1 MITWGYVFVKMVSS
15 KRFVNCLPLLLLTAV
30 IAVRLQPSTSDDVT
44 QCSKLDSTDE
54 LVVFVNGGNLSLCN
68 RTDDS
73 CLGEALDTALS
84 SDSATLCIPSGRWR
98 LNVPVIRTNVSNVN
112 IVGSCDGSTTV
123 ACEGSAGMA
132 LVNVVNLSL
141 SHISFEGC
149 GIGNKTIMNIGVLI
163 EPFVNFSNY
172 RFSENIPISLL
183 IAYSDQLRL
192 TYLSFTGGR
201 SIALMLMNPFGNTV
215 ISNTSFTNITSN
227 MSTSV
232 CTGPDTNP
240 EICTTGGM
248 LVFYGEDG
256 PDVTEHSPHSNV
268 SVDSFVVK
276 GITTIHSVIK
286 NELIKSVFSNSVL
299 NMSDGPDVWA
309 LSAGL
314 SLIVQRSVEPAL
326 VFSLSN
332 AVFERNR
339 SPLAGC
345 IYTSFFDA
353 SVAVSLNIRD
363 SQFTVCEGGSAGGA
377 FYMSFGISSSLV
389 EPFSHTDGNVTVTI
403 SNCTFNGCVAAWGG
417 AIGIVGSVNFH
428 NEMISDPGMPPAVV
442 NVTSSSFT
450 SNSAFAG
457 SAIALWNSKFHGG
470 QRGYGVELVLYD
482 DVFSG
487 NIRQVTAIPFSL
499 GTSDTS
505 LNGAVIYAE
514 SSVLNGYGILMFER
528 NLITCVVLIRSIFL
542 AEGCQITMQDNLAIE
557 GAGFEVRSESLFLD
571 RNSTIVIEKNQALW
585 RGAAV
590 AQVVASASPL
600 RTVTP
605 SCWIHFENIA
615 FTRYNLSERVANG
628 LNSSISLLNNL
639 AGVSGSILFS
649 SVPPNC
655 PWFLEDTISSTIDAI
670 RDETFPVFSVEDV
683 NIPRPLNNSSSVGIG
698 LGSIHLRHPKP
709 PQMLMPGEEF
719 TIFLNVTDELGFPS
733 PSVLGIGFLN
743 NDMFSGVYHTINNE
757 ILTHVTGRNSTV
769 RVRIFGPTGCNVS
782 YQVFSVD
789 GFTFS
794 ESLYADLINCRKGFL
809 FDNGNKSCI
818 CEPQLNDN
826 DAVSCNV
833 DGTITVSLSKWV
845 GRVQDDKDFVI
856 RTCIF
861 DFCKPGNITIK
872 NLGSDTEQCAN
883 NRSGILCGKC
893 RESFSRVFGSLR
905 CLQCQSYYLFSII
918 AFVIVGVV
926 LIFVLLCTRVTFT
939 SGILG
944 GIVFYSNVVS
954 IFSQQLFPA
963 SFGNNS
969 NGAYIL
975 LSFFSVNIGFEMCF
989 YDGMDSLALTG
1000 LHLVFPVYLFC
1011 LAILAIV
1018 VAHYFPK
1025 IPLPKSNILV
1035 EVLVTVVLISYTA
1048 VLEAVTEMLGVVILR
1063 DGTALWLQ
1071 DPNILYGTDLHLFYI
1086 ILAIVIILIFILPI
1100 PIIILFPNIFSR
1112 FKVYNKIHPFLYSLQ
1127 VPFKSKWRRWE
1138 GIRIVIRILL
1148 LILANLSYVISMD
1161 GITTFLFSEILLV
1174 TLMAFQA
1181 YVQPYEADWLN
1192 VLDLFYMFNLAV
1204 LMLVSL
1210 TLTNRVELLL
1220 PSSELVENV
1229 DTNRKIAVTFLMSIT
1244 LLVFLIS
1251 IFVYLT
1257 IKFHWKKKLM
1267 SLSIVKKMQTKIKSF
1282 KYSRYEQPINDCNDD
1297 DHVNSYEMQSEAD
1310 SSFIGVS
1317 QWTGA
1322 GDSEDNQPTNNLSHL
1337 RESLLEIVNSDSV

>member
-1 MITWGYVFVKMVSS
+1 MISS
-15 KRFVNCLPLLLLTAV
+15 ERFVISLPLLLLTVV
-30 IAVRLQPSTSDDVT
+30 IAVRLQTSTPVDVT
-44 QCSKLDSTDE
+44 QCSMLDSTDK
-54 LVVFVNGGNLSLCN
+54 LVVFAKDGGNRSLCS
-68 RTDDS
+68 RADDS
-73 CLGEALDTALS
+73 CLEVALDTALS
-84 SDSATLCIPSGRWR
+84 SDSVTLWIPPGRWR
-98 LNVPVIRTNVSNVN
+98 LNVSVIRTNVSNVN

-149 GIGNKTIMNIGVLI
+149 GIGNKTIMNISDLI

-192 TYLSFTGGR
+192 TNLSFTGGR
-201 SIALMLMNPFGNTV
+201 SIALMLMNPFGDTV

-227 MSTSV
+227 MRTSM

-240 EICTTGGM
+240 EMCTTGGM

-256 PDVTEHSPHSNV
+256 PDVSEHSPHSNV
-268 SVDSFVVK
+268 SVDGFVVK

-286 NELIKSVFSNSVL
+286 NELIKSVFSNSLL
-299 NMSDGPDVWA
+299 NMSAEPDVWA

-314 SLIVQRSVEPAL
+314 SLIVQRSMEPAL
-326 VFSLSN
+326 VFSISN

-345 IYTSFFDA
+345 IYASFFVA
-353 SVAVSLNIRD
+353 SVSVSLNIRD
-363 SQFTVCEGGSAGGA
+363 SEFTVCEGGAAGGA
-377 FYMSFGISSSLV
+377 IYMSFGISSFVVESL
-389 EPFSHTDGNVTVTI
+389 SHTDGNITVSI
-403 SNCTFNGCVAAWGG
+403 SNCTFNSCVAAWGG

-428 NEMISDPGMPPAVV
+428 YDMTSDPGMPPAAV
-442 NVTSSSFT
+442 NIASSNFT

-457 SAIALWNSKFHGG
+457 SAIALWNSKFHGS
-470 QRGYGVELVLYD
+470 QRRFGVELFLYND
-482 DVFSG
+482 YFSE
-487 NIRQVTAIPFSL
+487 NIRQVTTIPFSP
-499 GTSDTS
+499 GTSDSDTS

-514 SSVLNGYGILMFER
+514 SSILNGFGLLMFEK
-528 NLITCVVLIRSIFL
+528 NIISCVVLIRSIFL
-542 AEGCQITMQDNLAIE
+542 AEGCQIKVKDNLAIE
-557 GAGFEVRSESLFLD
+557 GTGLEVRSESLFLD
-571 RNSTIVIEKNQALW
+571 RNSTIVIERNQALW

-615 FTRYNLSERVANG
+615 FARYNLSERVANG
-628 LNSSISLLNNL
+628 LNSNISLLNNV
-639 AGVSGSILFS
+639 AGVSGSTLFS

-655 PWFLEDTISSTIDAI
+655 PWFLQDTISSTIDAI
-670 RDETFPVFSVEDV
+670 RNETFPIFVVGDV
-683 NIPRPLNNSSSVGIG
+683 NIPRLLNNSSSVGIG
-698 LGSIHLRHPKP
+698 LGSIHLLHPKP
-709 PQMLMPGEEF
+709 PLMVMPGEEF
-719 TIFLNVTDELGFPS
+719 SIVLNVTDELGFPS

-743 NDMFSGVYHTINNE
+743 EFTFRGVYHTINDE
-757 ILTHVTGRNSTV
+757 VLTHVTGRNSAV
-769 RVRIFGPTGCNVS
+769 RVRIFGPTNSTGYNVS

-794 ESLYADLINCRKGFL
+794 ETLFAVLTDCREGFL
-809 FDNGNKSCI
+809 FDNETKSCM
-818 CEPQLNDN
+818 CDPQLNGN

-833 DGTITVSLSKWV
+833 NGTIAVSSSKWV
-845 GRVQDDKDFVI
+845 GRAQAGKDFVI
-856 RTCIF
+856 RQCIF
-861 DFCKPGNITIK
+861 DFCRSGNIPIK
-872 NLGSDTEQCAN
+872 NLSNDTEQCAN

-893 RESFSRVFGSLR
+893 RDSFSRVFGSLR

-954 IFSQQLFPA
+954 IFSQQLFPT
-963 SFGNNS
+963 SFGSNS

-1025 IPLPKSNILV
+1025 IPLPKSNILI

-1063 DGTALWLQ
+1063 GETARWLQ
-1071 DPNILYGTDLHLFYI
+1071 DPNVMYGTDLHLFYL

-1100 PIIILFPNIFSR
+1100 PIIIIFPNIFSR

-1161 GITTFLFSEILLV
+1161 GITTFLLSEILLITV
-1174 TLMAFQA
+1174 MAFQA
-1181 YVQPYEADWLN
+1181 YVHPYEAEWLN
-1192 VLDLFYMFNLAV
+1192 VLDLFYMFNLVV
-1204 LMLVSL
+1204 LMLVSF
-1210 TLTNRVELLL
+1210 TLTNRAELLL
-1220 PSSELVENV
+1220 PSNNLVENE
-1229 DTNRKIAVTFLMSIT
+1229 DINRIIAVTLLMSIT
-1244 LLVFLIS
+1244 LLVFLVS

-1267 SLSIVKKMQTKIKSF
+1267 SLSLVKKMHAKIKSF

-1297 DHVNSYEMQSEAD
+1297 DHVNSYEMQSDLD
-1310 SSFIGVS
+1310 SSSIGVS
-1317 QWTGA
+1317 QWSGA
-1322 GDSEDNQPTNNLSHL
+1322 GDSEDERPAKNLSHL
-1337 RESLLEIVNSDSV
+1337 RESLLEIEHSDSVW